1 MVANYGY
8 ALDTGADNG
17 HAYANNFAPDGVVFG
32 RIKGHDA
39 MVELARKQVVG
50 PQWVRHFLTNMLIE
64 ATADGGV
71 AGKNYLVVLDIGQAG
86 KPSSIYIGG
95 HYEDTY
101 VKTAEGWRFK
111 TRTLIY
117 SKTGPAPAQ
126 APSSR

>member
-1 MVANYGY
+1 
-8 ALDTGADNG
+8 
-17 HAYANNFAPDGVVFG
+17 VVFG

-39 MVELARKQVVG
+39 MVELERRMVVG

-64 ATADGGV
+64 PTADGGA
-71 AGKNYLVVLDIGQAG
+71 AGKNYLVVLDIPEAG
-86 KPSSIYIGG
+86 KAGSIYIGG

-101 VKTAEGWRFK
+101 VRTPAGWRFK

-117 SKTGPAPAQ
+117 SKTGPATAQ